1 MTRSSERATG
11 PGGARQARGKPES
24 QAPDVEAGGPRYKSI
39 FQTLS
44 QDISAGRYPVMT
56 LLPTEHELC
65 DQFNAS
71 RHTIRE
77 AIRMLTVAG
86 MVSRRPGVGTR
97 VETARASTR
106 FTQRI
111 SQFPDLLQY
120 ARNAALLVQDVRTIK
135 LPKRLAESLG
145 CPADKSWLHI
155 NSIKT
160 LDDQGTAAASTLI
173 YADPEHSDVR
183 VDVKSR
189 ISLLRLIEDH
199 FGDRITEVNQEFSAT
214 PINATIAKQLKV
226 EPKTAGFVI
235 TRRYYGDGGLLLL
248 ATITT
253 FPHDKMKYSMTLNV
267 G

>member
-1 MTRSSERATG
+1 MTRSSERAASS
-11 PGGARQARGKPES
+11 GGEREARGRPG
-24 QAPDVEAGGPRYKSI
+24 AALPADGAGGPRYKSI
-39 FQTLS
+39 YQSLS
-44 QDISAGRYPVMT
+44 QDISSGRYPVMT

-65 DQFNAS
+65 EQFGAS

-86 MVSRRPGVGTR
+86 VVSRRPGVGTR
-97 VETARASTR
+97 VETARATTR

-120 ARNAALLVQDVRTIK
+120 ARNAALLVQDVRTVK
-135 LPKRLAESLG
+135 LTKRLAETLG
-145 CPADKSWLHI
+145 CEPGQQWLHI

-160 LDDQGTAAASTLI
+160 LDDPDVAAACTLI
-173 YADPEHSDVR
+173 YADPAHSDVR

-214 PINATIAKQLKV
+214 PIGAAIAKQLQV
-226 EPKTAGFVI
+226 DTGTPGFVI
-235 TRRYYGDGGLLLL
+235 TRRYYGDGGVLLL

-267 G
+267 S

>member
-1 MTRSSERATG
+1 MTRSSERAPDPAAAREARGQATG
-11 PGGARQARGKPES
+11 P
-24 QAPDVEAGGPRYKSI
+24 DDEAGGPRYKSI
-39 FQTLS
+39 YQQLAR
-44 QDISAGRYPVMT
+44 DIGSGRYPVMT

-65 DQFNAS
+65 EQFGAS

-97 VETARASTR
+97 VETAHASTR

-135 LPKRLAESLG
+135 LTKRLAESLG
-145 CPADKSWLHI
+145 AEPGQPWLHI

-160 LDDQGTAAASTLI
+160 LGDQDTPVACTLI
-173 YADPEHSDVR
+173 YADPAHSDLR
-183 VDVKSR
+183 AAIQPR

-199 FGDRITEVNQEFSAT
+199 FGNRIHEVNQEFSAT
-214 PINATIAKQLKV
+214 PIAAGIARQLHV
-226 EPKTAGFVI
+226 EPQTAGFVI
-235 TRRYYGDGGLLLL
+235 TRRYYGSGGVLLL

-253 FPHDKMKYSMTLNV
+253 FPHDKMKYSMSLNV
-267 G
+267 A

>member
-1 MTRSSERATG
+1 MTRSSERAPDPAAAREARGQATG
-11 PGGARQARGKPES
+11 P
-24 QAPDVEAGGPRYKSI
+24 DDEAGGPRYKSI
-39 FQTLS
+39 YQQLAR
-44 QDISAGRYPVMT
+44 DIGSGRYPVMT

-65 DQFNAS
+65 EQFGAS

-97 VETARASTR
+97 VETAHASTR

-135 LPKRLAESLG
+135 LTKRLAESLG
-145 CPADKSWLHI
+145 AEPGQPWLHI

-160 LDDQGTAAASTLI
+160 LGDQDTPVACTLI
-173 YADPEHSDVR
+173 YADPAHSDLR
-183 VDVKSR
+183 ADIQPR

-199 FGDRITEVNQEFSAT
+199 FGNRIHEVNQEFSAT
-214 PINATIAKQLKV
+214 PIAAGIARQLHV
-226 EPKTAGFVI
+226 EPQTAGFVI
-235 TRRYYGDGGLLLL
+235 PRRYYGSGGVLLL

-253 FPHDKMKYSMTLNV
+253 FPHDKMKYSMSLNV
-267 G
+267 A

>member
-1 MTRSSERATG
+1 MTRSSERAPS
-11 PGGARQARGKPES
+11 PGGAREARGRPGA
-24 QAPDVEAGGPRYKSI
+24 QAPASEAVGPRYKSI
-39 FQTLS
+39 YQALS
-44 QDISAGRYPVMT
+44 HDIGSGRYPVMT

-65 DQFNAS
+65 EQFNAS

-97 VETARASTR
+97 VETARAGTR

-120 ARNAALLVQDVRTIK
+120 ARNAALLVQDVRNVK
-135 LPKRLAESLG
+135 LSKRLAETLG
-145 CPADKSWLHI
+145 CEPGQSWLHI
-155 NSIKT
+155 NSIKI
-160 LDDQGTAAASTLI
+160 LGDQDTAAACTLI
-173 YADPEHSDVR
+173 YADPAHSDVK

-199 FGDRITEVNQEFSAT
+199 FGDRVTEVNQEFSAT
-214 PINATIAKQLKV
+214 PINATIARQLRV
-226 EPKTAGFVI
+226 EPRTAGFVI
-235 TRRYYGDGGLLLL
+235 TRRYYGDGGVLLL

-253 FPHDKMKYSMTLNV
+253 FPHDKMKYSMSLNV

>member
-1 MTRSSERATG
+1 MTRSSERAAG
-11 PGGARQARGKPES
+11 PGGARQAHGKPES
-24 QAPDVEAGGPRYKSI
+24 PAPGGESDGPRYKSI
-39 FQTLS
+39 FRTLS
-44 QDISAGRYPVMT
+44 HDIRTGRYPVMT

-65 DQFNAS
+65 EMFDAS
-71 RHTIRE
+71 RHTVRE
-77 AIRMLTVAG
+77 AVRMLTVAG

-120 ARNAALLVQDVRTIK
+120 ARNAALLVRDVRTVK
-135 LPKRLAESLG
+135 LGKRLAETLG
-145 CPADKSWLHI
+145 CEAGLSWLHI

-160 LDDQGTAAASTLI
+160 LDDQDTPAACTLI
-173 YADPEHSDVR
+173 YADPAHSGVQ
-183 VDVKSR
+183 VEVKSR

-199 FGDRITEVNQEFSAT
+199 FGERITEVNQEFSAT
-214 PINATIAKQLKV
+214 PIGAPMARQLRV

-235 TRRYYGDGGLLLL
+235 TRRYYGEGGVLLL

-253 FPHDKMKYSMTLNV
+253 FPHDRMKYSMTLNV
-267 G
+267 A

>member
-1 MTRSSERATG
+1 MTRSSERVAA
-11 PGGARQARGKPES
+11 PNGAREARGRAE
-24 QAPDVEAGGPRYKSI
+24 APDADAGGPRYKSI
-39 FQTLS
+39 YQQLAR
-44 QDISAGRYPVMT
+44 DIGAGRYPVMT

-65 DQFNAS
+65 DQFGAS

-97 VETARASTR
+97 VETASASTR

-135 LPKRLAESLG
+135 LTRRLAETLG
-145 CPADKSWLHI
+145 CEAGQSWLHI

-160 LDDQGTAAASTLI
+160 LGDQDTPVACTLI
-173 YADPEHSDVR
+173 YADPAHSDLR
-183 VDVKSR
+183 ADIQPR

-199 FGDRITEVNQEFSAT
+199 FGNRIHEVNQEFSAT
-214 PINATIAKQLKV
+214 PIAASIARQLQV

-235 TRRYYGDGGLLLL
+235 TRRYYGSGGVLLL

-253 FPHDKMKYSMTLNV
+253 FPHDKMKYSMSLNV
-267 G
+267 A

>member
-1 MTRSSERATG
+1 MTRSSERAPDPAAAREARGQATG
-11 PGGARQARGKPES
+11 P
-24 QAPDVEAGGPRYKSI
+24 DDEAGGPRYKSI
-39 FQTLS
+39 YQQLAR
-44 QDISAGRYPVMT
+44 DIGSGRYPVMT

-65 DQFNAS
+65 EQFGAS

-97 VETARASTR
+97 VETAHASTR

-135 LPKRLAESLG
+135 LTKRLAESLG
-145 CPADKSWLHI
+145 AEPGQPWLHI

-160 LDDQGTAAASTLI
+160 LGDQDTPVACTLI
-173 YADPEHSDVR
+173 YADPAHSDLR
-183 VDVKSR
+183 ADIQPR

-199 FGDRITEVNQEFSAT
+199 FGNRIHEVNQEFSAT
-214 PINATIAKQLKV
+214 PIAAGIARQLHV
-226 EPKTAGFVI
+226 EPQTAGFVI
-235 TRRYYGDGGLLLL
+235 TRRYYGSGGVLLL

-253 FPHDKMKYSMTLNV
+253 FPHDKMKYSMSLNV
-267 G
+267 A

>member
-1 MTRSSERATG
+1 MTRSSERAAA

-24 QAPDVEAGGPRYKSI
+24 PAPGGDSDGPRYKSI

-44 QDISAGRYPVMT
+44 QDIRSGRYPVMT

-65 DQFNAS
+65 DLFDAS

-97 VETARASTR
+97 VEAASARTR

-120 ARNAALLVQDVRTIK
+120 ARNAALLVQDVRTIR
-135 LPKRLAESLG
+135 LGKRLAETLG
-145 CPADKSWLHI
+145 CEAGLSWLHI

-160 LDDQGTAAASTLI
+160 LDDRDTPAACTLI
-173 YADPEHSDVR
+173 YTDPARSDVR
-183 VDVKSR
+183 VEVKSR
-189 ISLLRLIEDH
+189 ISLMRLIEDH
-199 FGDRITEVNQEFSAT
+199 FGERITEVNQEFSAT
-214 PINATIAKQLKV
+214 PIGATMAKQLRV
-226 EPKTAGFVI
+226 EPRTPGFVI
-235 TRRYYGDGGLLLL
+235 TRRYYGDGGVLLL

>member
-1 MTRSSERATG
+1 MTRSSERAPDPAAAREARGQATG
-11 PGGARQARGKPES
+11 PN
-24 QAPDVEAGGPRYKSI
+24 DEAGGPRYKSI
-39 FQTLS
+39 YQQLAR
-44 QDISAGRYPVMT
+44 DIGSGRYPVMT

-65 DQFNAS
+65 EQFGAS

-97 VETARASTR
+97 VETAHASTR

-135 LPKRLAESLG
+135 LTKRLAESLG
-145 CPADKSWLHI
+145 AEPGQPWLHI

-160 LDDQGTAAASTLI
+160 LGDQDTPVACTLI
-173 YADPEHSDVR
+173 YVDPAHSDLR
-183 VDVKSR
+183 ADIQPR

-199 FGDRITEVNQEFSAT
+199 FGNRIHEVNQEFSAT
-214 PINATIAKQLKV
+214 PIAAGIARQLHV
-226 EPKTAGFVI
+226 EPQTAGFVI
-235 TRRYYGDGGLLLL
+235 TRRYYGSGGVLLL

-253 FPHDKMKYSMTLNV
+253 FPHDKMKYSMSLNV
-267 G
+267 A

>member
-1 MTRSSERATG
+1 MTRSSERAPDPAAAREVRGQATG
-11 PGGARQARGKPES
+11 P
-24 QAPDVEAGGPRYKSI
+24 DDEAGGPRYKSI
-39 FQTLS
+39 YQQLAR
-44 QDISAGRYPVMT
+44 DIGSGRYPVMT

-65 DQFNAS
+65 EQFGAS

-97 VETARASTR
+97 VETAHASTR

-120 ARNAALLVQDVRTIK
+120 ARNAALLVQDVRTVK
-135 LPKRLAESLG
+135 LTKRLAESLG
-145 CPADKSWLHI
+145 AEPGQPWLHI

-160 LDDQGTAAASTLI
+160 LGDQDTPVACTLI
-173 YADPEHSDVR
+173 YADPAHSDLR
-183 VDVKSR
+183 AAIQPR

-199 FGDRITEVNQEFSAT
+199 FGNRIHEVNQEFSAT
-214 PINATIAKQLKV
+214 PIAAGIARQLHV
-226 EPKTAGFVI
+226 EPQTAGFVI
-235 TRRYYGDGGLLLL
+235 TRRYYGSGGVLLL

-253 FPHDKMKYSMTLNV
+253 FPHDKMKYSMSLNV
-267 G
+267 A

>member
-1 MTRSSERATG
+1 MTRSSERAPDPAAAREARGQATG
-11 PGGARQARGKPES
+11 P
-24 QAPDVEAGGPRYKSI
+24 DDEAGGPRYKSI
-39 FQTLS
+39 YQQLAR
-44 QDISAGRYPVMT
+44 DIGSGRYPVMT

-65 DQFNAS
+65 EQFGAS

-86 MVSRRPGVGTR
+86 MVSRLPGVGTR
-97 VETARASTR
+97 VETAHASTR

-135 LPKRLAESLG
+135 LTKRLAESLG
-145 CPADKSWLHI
+145 AEPGQPWLHI

-160 LDDQGTAAASTLI
+160 LGDQDTPVACTLI
-173 YADPEHSDVR
+173 YADPAHSDLR
-183 VDVKSR
+183 ADIQPR

-199 FGDRITEVNQEFSAT
+199 FGNRIHEVNQEFSAT
-214 PINATIAKQLKV
+214 PIAAGIARQLHV
-226 EPKTAGFVI
+226 EPQTAGFVI
-235 TRRYYGDGGLLLL
+235 TRRYYGSGGVLLL

-253 FPHDKMKYSMTLNV
+253 FPHDKMKYSMSLNV
-267 G
+267 A

>member
-1 MTRSSERATG
+1 MTRSSERAPDPAAAREARGQATG
-11 PGGARQARGKPES
+11 P
-24 QAPDVEAGGPRYKSI
+24 DDEAGGPRYKSI
-39 FQTLS
+39 YQQLAR
-44 QDISAGRYPVMT
+44 DIGSGRYPVMT
-56 LLPTEHELC
+56 LLPTVHELC
-65 DQFNAS
+65 EQFGAS

-97 VETARASTR
+97 VETAHASTR

-135 LPKRLAESLG
+135 LTKRLAESLG
-145 CPADKSWLHI
+145 AEPGQPWLHI

-160 LDDQGTAAASTLI
+160 LGDQDTPVACTLI
-173 YADPEHSDVR
+173 YADPAHSDLR
-183 VDVKSR
+183 AAIQPR

-199 FGDRITEVNQEFSAT
+199 FGNRIHEVNQEFSAT
-214 PINATIAKQLKV
+214 PIAAGIARQLHV
-226 EPKTAGFVI
+226 EPQTAGFVI
-235 TRRYYGDGGLLLL
+235 TRRYYGSGGVLLL

-253 FPHDKMKYSMTLNV
+253 FPHDKMKYSMSLNV
-267 G
+267 A

>member
-1 MTRSSERATG
+1 MTRSSERAPDPAAAREARGQATG
-11 PGGARQARGKPES
+11 P
-24 QAPDVEAGGPRYKSI
+24 DDEAGGPRYKSI
-39 FQTLS
+39 YQQLAR
-44 QDISAGRYPVMT
+44 DIGSGRYPVMT

-65 DQFNAS
+65 EQFGAS

-97 VETARASTR
+97 VETAHASTR

-120 ARNAALLVQDVRTIK
+120 ARNAALLVQEVRTIK
-135 LPKRLAESLG
+135 LTKRLAESLG
-145 CPADKSWLHI
+145 AEAGQPWLHI

-160 LDDQGTAAASTLI
+160 LGDQDTPVACTLI
-173 YADPEHSDVR
+173 YADPAHSDLR
-183 VDVKSR
+183 ADIQPR

-199 FGDRITEVNQEFSAT
+199 FGNRIHEVNQEFSAT
-214 PINATIAKQLKV
+214 PIAAGIARQLHV
-226 EPKTAGFVI
+226 EPQTAGFVI
-235 TRRYYGDGGLLLL
+235 TRRYYGSGGVLLL

-253 FPHDKMKYSMTLNV
+253 FPHDKMKYSMSLNV
-267 G
+267 A

>member
-1 MTRSSERATG
+1 MTRSSERAPDPAAAREARGQATG
-11 PGGARQARGKPES
+11 P
-24 QAPDVEAGGPRYKSI
+24 DDEAGGPRYKSI
-39 FQTLS
+39 YQQLAR
-44 QDISAGRYPVMT
+44 DIGSGRYPVMT

-65 DQFNAS
+65 EQFGAS

-97 VETARASTR
+97 VETAHASTR

-120 ARNAALLVQDVRTIK
+120 ARNAALLVQDVRTVK
-135 LPKRLAESLG
+135 LTKRLAESLG
-145 CPADKSWLHI
+145 AEPGQPWLHI

-160 LDDQGTAAASTLI
+160 LGDQDTPVACTLI
-173 YADPEHSDVR
+173 YADPAHSDLR
-183 VDVKSR
+183 ADIQPR

-199 FGDRITEVNQEFSAT
+199 FGNRIHEVNQEFSAT
-214 PINATIAKQLKV
+214 PIAAGIARQLHV
-226 EPKTAGFVI
+226 EPQTAGFVI
-235 TRRYYGDGGLLLL
+235 TRRYYGSGGVLLL

-253 FPHDKMKYSMTLNV
+253 FPHDKMKYSMSLNV
-267 G
+267 A

>member
-1 MTRSSERATG
+1 MTRSSERAPDPAAAREARGQATG
-11 PGGARQARGKPES
+11 P
-24 QAPDVEAGGPRYKSI
+24 DDEAGGPRYKSI
-39 FQTLS
+39 YQQLAR
-44 QDISAGRYPVMT
+44 DIGSGRYPVMT

-65 DQFNAS
+65 EQFGAS

-97 VETARASTR
+97 VETAHASTR

-135 LPKRLAESLG
+135 LTKRLAESLG
-145 CPADKSWLHI
+145 AEPGQPWLHI

-160 LDDQGTAAASTLI
+160 LGDQDTPVACTLI
-173 YADPEHSDVR
+173 YADPAHSDLR
-183 VDVKSR
+183 ADIQPR

-199 FGDRITEVNQEFSAT
+199 FGNRIHEVNQEFSAT
-214 PINATIAKQLKV
+214 PIAAGIATQLHV
-226 EPKTAGFVI
+226 EPQTAGFVI
-235 TRRYYGDGGLLLL
+235 TRRYYGSGGVLLL

-253 FPHDKMKYSMTLNV
+253 FPHDKMKYSMSLNV
-267 G
+267 A

>member
-1 MTRSSERATG
+1 MTRSSERAAS
-11 PGGARQARGKPES
+11 PGGEREARGRPG
-24 QAPDVEAGGPRYKSI
+24 AARPAADAGGPRYKSI
-39 FQTLS
+39 YQTLS

-65 DQFNAS
+65 EQFGAS

-86 MVSRRPGVGTR
+86 VVSRRPGVGTR
-97 VETARASTR
+97 VETARATTR

-120 ARNAALLVQDVRTIK
+120 ARNAALLVQDVRTVK
-135 LPKRLAESLG
+135 LTKRLAETLG
-145 CPADKSWLHI
+145 CEAGQPWLHI

-160 LDDQGTAAASTLI
+160 LDDPDTAAACTLI
-173 YADPEHSDVR
+173 YADPAHSDVR
-183 VDVKSR
+183 VEVKSR

-214 PINATIAKQLKV
+214 PIGAAMARQLQV
-226 EPKTAGFVI
+226 DAGTAGFVI
-235 TRRYYGDGGLLLL
+235 TRRYYGDGGVLLL

-253 FPHDKMKYSMTLNV
+253 FPHEKMKYSMTLNV
-267 G
+267 S

>member
-11 PGGARQARGKPES
+11 PGGARQAHGKPES
-24 QAPDVEAGGPRYKSI
+24 PAHGGNADGPRYKSI

-44 QDISAGRYPVMT
+44 HDIRSGRYPVMT

-97 VETARASTR
+97 VETARAGTR

-120 ARNAALLVQDVRTIK
+120 ARNAALLVQDVRAIK
-135 LPKRLAESLG
+135 LGKRLAETLG
-145 CPADKSWLHI
+145 CEPGVSWLHI

-160 LDDQGTAAASTLI
+160 LDDRDTAAACTLI
-173 YADPEHSDVR
+173 YTDPAHSDLR
-183 VDVKSR
+183 VEVKSR

-214 PINATIAKQLKV
+214 PIGATMARQLGV
-226 EPKTAGFVI
+226 EPRTAGFVI
-235 TRRYYGDGGLLLL
+235 TRRYYGDGGVLLL

>member
-11 PGGARQARGKPES
+11 PGGAREARGRPGA
-24 QAPDVEAGGPRYKSI
+24 QAPASEAGGPRYKSI
-39 FQTLS
+39 YQTLS
-44 QDISAGRYPVMT
+44 QDISSGRYPVMT

-65 DQFNAS
+65 EQFGAS

-135 LPKRLAESLG
+135 LTKRLAEALG
-145 CPADKSWLHI
+145 CEPGAPWLHI

-160 LDDQGTAAASTLI
+160 LDDQDTPAACTLI
-173 YADPEHSDVR
+173 YTDPAHSDLR
-183 VDVKSR
+183 VDPKSR

-199 FGDRITEVNQEFSAT
+199 FGDRIAEVNQEFSAT
-214 PINATIAKQLKV
+214 PVSATIARQLQV
-226 EPKTAGFVI
+226 DAGTAGFVI
-235 TRRYYGDGGLLLL
+235 TRRYYGDGGVLLL

>member
-1 MTRSSERATG
+1 MTRSSERAAG
-11 PGGARQARGKPES
+11 PGGARQAHGKPES
-24 QAPDVEAGGPRYKSI
+24 PAPGGTSSGPRYKSI
-39 FQTLS
+39 YQTLS
-44 QDISAGRYPVMT
+44 QDIRSGRYPVMT

-97 VETARASTR
+97 VETASARTR

-135 LPKRLAESLG
+135 LGKRLAETLG
-145 CPADKSWLHI
+145 CEPGLSWLHI

-160 LDDQGTAAASTLI
+160 LDDQDTAAACTLI
-173 YADPEHSDVR
+173 YTDPAHSDLR
-183 VDVKSR
+183 VEIKSR

-214 PINATIAKQLKV
+214 PIGVTMARQLQV
-226 EPKTAGFVI
+226 EPRTAGFVI
-235 TRRYYGDGGLLLL
+235 TRRYYGDGGVLLL

-253 FPHDKMKYSMTLNV
+253 FPHHTINYSMTHNV

>member
-1 MTRSSERATG
+1 MTRSSDRA
-11 PGGARQARGKPES
+11 PDPAAAREARG
-24 QAPDVEAGGPRYKSI
+24 QAAAPDDEAGGPRYKSI
-39 FQTLS
+39 YQQLAR
-44 QDISAGRYPVMT
+44 DIGSGRYPVMT

-65 DQFNAS
+65 DQFGAS

-97 VETARASTR
+97 VETAHASTR

-120 ARNAALLVQDVRTIK
+120 ARNAALLVQEVRTVK
-135 LPKRLAESLG
+135 LTKRLAETLG
-145 CPADKSWLHI
+145 TEAGHPWLHI

-160 LDDQGTAAASTLI
+160 LGDQDTPVACTLI
-173 YADPEHSDVR
+173 YADPAHSDLR
-183 VDVKSR
+183 ADIQPR

-199 FGDRITEVNQEFSAT
+199 FGNRIHEVNQEFSAT
-214 PINATIAKQLKV
+214 PIAAGIARQLHV
-226 EPKTAGFVI
+226 EPQTAGFVI
-235 TRRYYGDGGLLLL
+235 TRRYYGGGGVLLL

-253 FPHDKMKYSMTLNV
+253 FPHDKMKYSMSLNV
-267 G
+267 A

>member
-1 MTRSSERATG
+1 MTRSSDRA
-11 PGGARQARGKPES
+11 PDPAVAREARG
-24 QAPDVEAGGPRYKSI
+24 QASVPDDEAGGPRYKSI
-39 FQTLS
+39 YQQLAR
-44 QDISAGRYPVMT
+44 DIGSGRYPVMT

-65 DQFNAS
+65 DQFGAS

-97 VETARASTR
+97 VETAHASTR

-120 ARNAALLVQDVRTIK
+120 ARNAALLVQEVRSVK
-135 LPKRLAESLG
+135 LTRRLAETLG
-145 CPADKSWLHI
+145 TEAGRSWLHI

-160 LDDQGTAAASTLI
+160 LGDQDTPVACTLI
-173 YADPEHSDVR
+173 YADPAHSDLR
-183 VDVKSR
+183 ADIQPR

-199 FGDRITEVNQEFSAT
+199 FGNRIHEVNQEFSAT
-214 PINATIAKQLKV
+214 PIAAGIARQLHV
-226 EPKTAGFVI
+226 EPRTAGFVI
-235 TRRYYGDGGLLLL
+235 TRRYYGGGGVLLL

-253 FPHDKMKYSMTLNV
+253 FPHDKMKYSMSLNV
-267 G
+267 A

>member
-1 MTRSSERATG
+1 MTRSSERA
-11 PGGARQARGKPES
+11 PAAGGAREARG
-24 QAPDVEAGGPRYKSI
+24 QAAAPDGDAGGPRYKSI
-39 FQTLS
+39 YQQLAR
-44 QDISAGRYPVMT
+44 DIGAGRYPVMT

-65 DQFNAS
+65 DQFGAS

-97 VETARASTR
+97 VETASASTR

-135 LPKRLAESLG
+135 LTRRLAETLG
-145 CPADKSWLHI
+145 ADPGQSWLHI

-160 LDDQGTAAASTLI
+160 LGDQDTPVACTLI
-173 YADPEHSDVR
+173 YADPAHSDLR
-183 VDVKSR
+183 ADIQPR

-199 FGDRITEVNQEFSAT
+199 FGNRIHEVNQEFSAT
-214 PINATIAKQLKV
+214 PIAAAIARQLQV
-226 EPKTAGFVI
+226 EPQTAGFVI
-235 TRRYYGDGGLLLL
+235 TRRYYGGGGVLLL

-253 FPHDKMKYSMTLNV
+253 FPHDKMKYSMSLNV
-267 G
+267 A

>member
-1 MTRSSERATG
+1 MTRSSERAPDPAAAREARGQATG
-11 PGGARQARGKPES
+11 P
-24 QAPDVEAGGPRYKSI
+24 DDEAGGPRYKSI
-39 FQTLS
+39 YQQLAR
-44 QDISAGRYPVMT
+44 DIGSGRYPVMT

-65 DQFNAS
+65 EQFGAS

-97 VETARASTR
+97 VETAHASTR

-135 LPKRLAESLG
+135 LTKRLAESLG
-145 CPADKSWLHI
+145 AEPGQPWLHI

-160 LDDQGTAAASTLI
+160 LGNQDTPVACTLI
-173 YADPEHSDVR
+173 YADPVHSDLR
-183 VDVKSR
+183 ADIQPR

-199 FGDRITEVNQEFSAT
+199 FGNRIHEVNQEFSAT
-214 PINATIAKQLKV
+214 PIAAGIARQLHV
-226 EPKTAGFVI
+226 EPQTAGFVI
-235 TRRYYGDGGLLLL
+235 TRRYYGSGGVLLL

-253 FPHDKMKYSMTLNV
+253 FPHDKMKYSMSLNV
-267 G
+267 A

>member
-1 MTRSSERATG
+1 MTRSSERAPDPAAAREARGQATG
-11 PGGARQARGKPES
+11 P
-24 QAPDVEAGGPRYKSI
+24 DDEAGGPRYKSI
-39 FQTLS
+39 YQQLAR
-44 QDISAGRYPVMT
+44 DIGSGRYPVMT

-65 DQFNAS
+65 EQFGAS

-97 VETARASTR
+97 VETAHASTR

-135 LPKRLAESLG
+135 LTKRLAESLG
-145 CPADKSWLHI
+145 AEAGQPWLHI

-160 LDDQGTAAASTLI
+160 LGDQDTPVACTLI
-173 YADPEHSDVR
+173 YADPAHSDLR
-183 VDVKSR
+183 ADIQPR

-199 FGDRITEVNQEFSAT
+199 FGNRIHEVNQEFSAT
-214 PINATIAKQLKV
+214 PIAAGIARQLHV
-226 EPKTAGFVI
+226 EPQTAGFVI
-235 TRRYYGDGGLLLL
+235 TRRYYGSGGVLLL

-253 FPHDKMKYSMTLNV
+253 FPHDKMKYSMSLNV
-267 G
+267 A

>member
-1 MTRSSERATG
+1 MTRSSERAPDPAAAREARGQATG
-11 PGGARQARGKPES
+11 P
-24 QAPDVEAGGPRYKSI
+24 DDEAGGPRYKSI
-39 FQTLS
+39 YQQLAR
-44 QDISAGRYPVMT
+44 DIGSGRYPVMT

-65 DQFNAS
+65 EQFGAS

-97 VETARASTR
+97 VETAHASTR

-120 ARNAALLVQDVRTIK
+120 ARNAALLVQDVRTVK
-135 LPKRLAESLG
+135 LTKRLAESLG
-145 CPADKSWLHI
+145 AEPGQPWLHI

-160 LDDQGTAAASTLI
+160 LGDQDTPVACTLI
-173 YADPEHSDVR
+173 YADPAHSDLR
-183 VDVKSR
+183 AAIQPR

-199 FGDRITEVNQEFSAT
+199 FGNRIHEVNQEFSAT
-214 PINATIAKQLKV
+214 PIAAGIARQLHV
-226 EPKTAGFVI
+226 EPQTAGFVI
-235 TRRYYGDGGLLLL
+235 TRRYYGSGGVLLL

-253 FPHDKMKYSMTLNV
+253 FPHDKMKYSMSLNV
-267 G
+267 A